1 MICKLISTFDEQIN
15 FTQRLGYTIVFK
27 QIALP
32 IGKAIKE
39 LTPTI
44 RAAQTDGYD
53 RFSGLDSGRFSVRR
67 TILRGGQFLF

>member
-1 MICKLISTFDEQIN
+1 MICKLISTFDGQIN

-39 LTPTI
+39 LQ
-44 RAAQTDGYD
+44 A
-53 RFSGLDSGRFSVRR
+53 SVGRQHKEQKL
-67 TILRGGQFLF
+67 TK

>member
-15 FTQRLGYTIVFK
+15 LTQRLGYTIVFK

-39 LTPTI
+39 LCTI
-44 RAAQTDGYD
+44 NQDDFAD
-53 RFSGLDSGRFSVRR
+53 R
-67 TILRGGQFLF
+67 TQ

>member
-1 MICKLISTFDEQIN
+1 MICKLISTFDGQIN

-39 LTPTI
+39 LW
-44 RAAQTDGYD
+44 
-53 RFSGLDSGRFSVRR
+53 FSGEKKRNWYF
-67 TILRGGQFLF
+67 